1 MKTKVF
7 CLMAACLLSISSI
20 YSQSKKKIREHK
32 IISETTYNTKIVDG
46 KEVSIKDSYTAYDK
60 NGNIVE
66 EIEYNKDGVVKKKE
80 KSVYNSN
87 KDKIEE
93 VRTGANGKFISK
105 STFLYNGSGEKVGEI
120 EYDEAGKIIRQTLT
134 VFDAKGF
141 KIEKRVFDSNKK
153 LLYVKKYVYNKR

>member
-1 MKTKVF
+1 
-7 CLMAACLLSISSI
+7 MAACLLSISSI

-32 IISETTYNTKIVDG
+32 IISETTYNSKVIDG
-46 KEVSIKDSYTAYDK
+46 KEVSIKDSYVVYDK
-60 NGNIVE
+60 NGNVVE
-66 EIEYNKDGVVKKKE
+66 ETEYNKEGKVKKTE
-80 KSVYNSN
+80 KTVYNAN

-93 VRTGANGKFISK
+93 ATYDANGKLKSK
-105 STFLYNGSGEKVGEI
+105 TAYAYNASGEKVGEI